1 MAFFF
6 AERAMRIAVIGA
18 DGQLGSDLVRTLA
31 RDEVFPLYYPEFD
44 VTRPMRMRS
53 VLQNLRPD
61 TVVNTAAF
69 HRVDECE
76 DDPEAS
82 FRVNTI
88 AVRDLAR
95 LAGELGFILVHFSTD
110 YVFDGRKKAAYIESD
125 PPNPLNVYAVSKLA
139 GEFFVRALIEKHFL
153 IRTCGLFGEASS
165 REKGY
170 NFVDRMIA
178 LAEEGKPLRVVDD
191 QWVSPT
197 STAELAER
205 TSDLIRTDHYGL
217 YHLTSEGHC
226 TWFQFA
232 QELFALIGRR
242 PRLEPVDSQ
251 TFAAKALRPL
261 YSVLENK
268 RAKEVGLKDF
278 SSWNHALRAYLEKKG
293 LIPR

>member
-1 MAFFF
+1 
-6 AERAMRIAVIGA
+6 MRIAVIGA
-18 DGQLGSDLVRTLA
+18 DGQLGSDLVKTLA

-44 VTRPMRMRS
+44 VTRPERMRS
-53 VLQNLRPD
+53 VLQDLQPSS
-61 TVVNTAAF
+61 VINTAAF

-76 DDPEAS
+76 DDSETS
-82 FRVNTI
+82 FRVNAI

-95 LAGELGFILVHFSTD
+95 LARELGFILVHFSTD
-110 YVFDGRKKAAYIESD
+110 YVFDGRKKTPYTESD

-139 GEFFVRALIEKHFL
+139 GEFFVRALVEKYFL

-178 LAEEGKPLRVVDD
+178 LAEAGKPLRVVDD

-205 TSDLIRTDHYGL
+205 TSDLIRTNHYGL
-217 YHLTSEGHC
+217 YHLTSEGQC

-232 QELFALIGRR
+232 QELFALLGRK
-242 PRLEPVDSQ
+242 PRLEPVDSR
-251 TFAAKALRPL
+251 TFAAKARRPL

-278 SSWNHALRAYLEKKG
+278 SSWKDALRAFLEKKG

>member
-1 MAFFF
+1 
-6 AERAMRIAVIGA
+6 MRIAVIGA
-18 DGQLGSDLVRTLA
+18 DGQLGSDLVKTLA
-31 RDEVFPLYYPEFD
+31 GDEVLPLYYPEFD
-44 VTRPMRMRS
+44 VTRPERMRR
-53 VLQNLRPD
+53 VLQALRPD
-61 TVVNTAAF
+61 TVINTAAF

-76 DDPEAS
+76 ENPEMS
-82 FRVNTI
+82 FRVNSI

-95 LAGELGFILVHFSTD
+95 LASDLGFILVHFSTD
-110 YVFDGRKKAAYIESD
+110 YVFDGRKKAPYVEAD
-125 PPNPLNVYAVSKLA
+125 PPTPLNVYAVSKLA
-139 GEFFVRALIEKHFL
+139 GEFFLRALTEKHFL

-205 TSDLIRTDHYGL
+205 TSDLIRTDQYGL
-217 YHLTSEGHC
+217 YHLTSEGQC

-232 QELFALIGRR
+232 QEAFSLLGRS
-242 PRLEPVDSQ
+242 PRLEPVDSKS
-251 TFAAKALRPL
+251 FAAKARRPL
-261 YSVLENK
+261 YSVLENR
-268 RAKEVGLKDF
+268 RAREIGLRDF
-278 SSWNHALRAYLEKKG
+278 SSWNDALRGYLDKKG

>member
-1 MAFFF
+1 LAFFF
-6 AERAMRIAVIGA
+6 AGKAMRIAIIGA

-31 RDEVFPLYYPEFD
+31 GDEIFPLYYPEFD
-44 VTRPMRMRS
+44 VTRPDIMRS
-53 VLQNLRPD
+53 ILQGLRPD
-61 TVVNTAAF
+61 TVINTAAF

-76 DDPEAS
+76 DNPEMS
-82 FRVNTI
+82 FRVNSI

-95 LAGELGFILVHFSTD
+95 LAGDLGFILVHFSTD
-110 YVFDGRKKAAYIESD
+110 YVFDGRKRAPYVEAD

-139 GEFFVRALIEKHFL
+139 GEFFVRALTEKHFL

-178 LAEEGKPLRVVDD
+178 LAEARKPLRVVDD
-191 QWVSPT
+191 QWVTPT

-205 TSDLIRTDHYGL
+205 TSGLIRTDQYGL
-217 YHLTSEGHC
+217 FHLTSEGQC
-226 TWFQFA
+226 TWFRFA
-232 QELFALIGRR
+232 QELFTLLDKR
-242 PRLEPVDSQ
+242 PLLEPVSSMA
-251 TFAAKALRPL
+251 FAAKARRPP

-268 RAKEVGLKDF
+268 RAREIGLKDF
-278 SSWNHALRAYLEKKG
+278 SSWNDALRAYLEKKG